1 VRCTGLERTRAEGE
15 RLLILAHQAGD
26 RMREGA
32 ALASMGWASTWGHDF
47 ERGLAYTRQA
57 IDIAT
62 QVDAKQVLASGHSR
76 EETHKALMVSQSVGD
91 VNHQSLALSSTGML
105 KNWEGEYVQAAQF
118 QSEGLRIARE
128 HNLLVP
134 LLRGLFGYG
143 VTLTGQGEYDGA
155 RAVLEEGLALS
166 EKVGD
171 KFWSHR
177 LLNSL
182 GWLYMEVGDFDR
194 ALDFNQR
201 GAEGARQRGDPETTA
216 NAELNLGD
224 IFLARGELTLAQ
236 DILNEVYRLTHDPA
250 TSDWMRWRYS
260 MHLFVN
266 LGELWLARGDL
277 AKAQEFTDRCL
288 DIAVRTHSR
297 KYEVRGKRLRG
308 EIAVAQRQ
316 WEAAEVWLRQALL
329 LARAVGNPPQL
340 WKTYVAIGHLFR
352 EMKQPTRAQE
362 FYQGARDV
370 IYRTKV
376 TLRNSEL
383 RTSLEQSPLTQA
395 IYELSMSG

>member
-1 VRCTGLERTRAEGE
+1 
-15 RLLILAHQAGD
+15 
-26 RMREGA
+26 MREGA
-32 ALASMGWASTWGHDF
+32 ALASMGWASAWGHDF
-47 ERGLAYTRQA
+47 ERGLAYARQA
-57 IDIAT
+57 IAIAT
-62 QVDAKQVLASGHSR
+62 QVDAKQVLASGYFTIGWVHAITGRLDQTR

-91 VNHQSLALSSTGML
+91 VSHQSLSLSSTGLL
-105 KNWEGEYVQAAQF
+105 KNWEGEYVQAAQL

-143 VTLTGQGEYDGA
+143 VILTGQGAYDGA

-182 GWLYMEVGDFDR
+182 GWLYIEVGDFDR

-201 GAEGARQRGDPETTA
+201 GSEGAQQRGDPETIA

-236 DILNEVYRLTHDPA
+236 EILNEVYRLAHDPA

-260 MHLFVN
+260 MHLFVS
-266 LGELWLARGDL
+266 LGELWLARGEL
-277 AKAQEFTDRCL
+277 AKAQEFADGCL
-288 DIAVRTHSR
+288 EIATRPHSR

-308 EIAVAQRQ
+308 EIALAQHQ
-316 WEAAEVWLRQALL
+316 WEAAEAWLRQALL
-329 LARAVGNPPQL
+329 LARTVGNPPQL
-340 WKTYVAIGHLFR
+340 
-352 EMKQPTRAQE
+352 
-362 FYQGARDV
+362 
-370 IYRTKV
+370 
-376 TLRNSEL
+376 
-383 RTSLEQSPLTQA
+383 
-395 IYELSMSG
+395 